1 MASEASERFED
12 LYARLEG
19 YARRLEQGNLP
30 LEESL
35 KLYEEGAALVDR
47 LRGMLQAAELKLQ
60 TINQRLEREESGLRE
75 LEMDAALDEGDF
87 DDAGLEAG
95 E

>member
-1 MASEASERFED
+1 MVSEASERFED
-12 LYARLEG
+12 LYAKLEG

-35 KLYEEGAALVDR
+35 ELYEEGAALVDR
-47 LRGMLQAAELKLQ
+47 LRGMLQAAELRLQ
-60 TINQRLEREESGLRE
+60 TINQRLEREESGLQE
-75 LEMDAALDEGDF
+75 LEMEVDLDE
-87 DDAGLEAG
+87 AGFEGG

>member
-12 LYARLEG
+12 LYAKLEG

-35 KLYEEGAALVDR
+35 ELYEEGAALVDR
-47 LRGMLQAAELKLQ
+47 LRGMLQAAELRLQ
-60 TINQRLEREESGLRE
+60 TINQRLEREESGLQE
-75 LEMDAALDEGDF
+75 LEMEVDLDE
-87 DDAGLEAG
+87 AGFEAG